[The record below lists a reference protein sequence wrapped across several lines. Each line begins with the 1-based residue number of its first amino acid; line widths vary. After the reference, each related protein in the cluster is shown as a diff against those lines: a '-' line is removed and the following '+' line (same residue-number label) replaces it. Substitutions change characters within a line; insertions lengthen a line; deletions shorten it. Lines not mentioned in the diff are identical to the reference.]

1 MTVATSYAEGVGY
14 VERAVADMIAGEYGF
29 EPPADGLLVRASR
42 TMDSLPW
49 RPDQPWIG
57 DFPMFEAGDDVP
69 DRIAHA
75 VVITANA
82 LKDVGTGPAAST
94 RMPSSLSAGSVS
106 LTFETRVVRGDD
118 ERSSSL
124 GLPDV
129 RAYRVLRD
137 MLLGE
142 VAGQGVVSSSVLI
155 QSASLL
161 DAVYDR
167 GDDA

>member
-1 MTVATSYAEGVGY
+1 MTAVATAYAEGVGY
-14 VERAVADMIAGEYGF
+14 VERAVADVIAGEYGF
-29 EPPADGLLVRASR
+29 EPPPDGLIVRASR

-49 RPDQPWIG
+49 RDYDG
-57 DFPMFEAGDDVP
+57 FPIFEAGDDVP
-69 DRIAHA
+69 LRVAHA

-82 LKDVGTGPAAST
+82 LKGAGTGPVPASRT
-94 RMPSSLSAGSVS
+94 PSSVSAGSVS

-129 RAYRVLRD
+129 RAYRVLRE